1 MNRLYQCAAIA
12 ALLAGVAPLAA
23 QAQQTVP
30 LGNSGLYVGVDVG
43 AIVPQS
49 VHLSVNG
56 SAFGETV
63 AASGN
68 LHFDTGV
75 ASGVVVGY
83 HVMPT
88 LAVEGNFE
96 YAGFDIHSVSG
107 TIALTGPVAGTV
119 SGTIGL
125 QGRVNSYNGLVNAI
139 WTPLGPDARYG
150 IAPYIGAGIGFSHVN
165 ETLTAATIA
174 GTTITGNVGD
184 DQTDFAANAIVGAD
198 FPLPMMPQL
207 TLGVRYRLL
216 FVNSSSSSTG
226 PLSVGNF
233 FGHVFT
239 ANATWHF

>member
-1 MNRLYQCAAIA
+1 MNRLFQCAAVA
-12 ALLAGVAPLAA
+12 ALLLGVAPLAA
-23 QAQQTVP
+23 EAQQTVP

-49 VHLSVNG
+49 VHLSIDG
-56 SAFGETV
+56 SALGETV
-63 AASGN
+63 AASGD

-75 ASGVVVGY
+75 ATGVMVGY

-96 YAGFDIHSVSG
+96 YAGFDIRSVSG
-107 TIALTGPVAGTV
+107 TIAFTGPMTGAV

-139 WTPLGPDARYG
+139 WTPLGPAARYG
-150 IAPYIGAGIGFSHVN
+150 ISPYIGAGVGFSHVN
-165 ETLTAATIA
+165 ETLTAATLG
-174 GTTITGNVGD
+174 GTTITGSVSD

-198 FPLPMMPQL
+198 FPIPGLPQL
-207 TLGVRYRLL
+207 NLGARYRLL
-216 FVNSSSSSTG
+216 FVNSSSSSNG

-239 ANATWHF
+239 ANATYHF